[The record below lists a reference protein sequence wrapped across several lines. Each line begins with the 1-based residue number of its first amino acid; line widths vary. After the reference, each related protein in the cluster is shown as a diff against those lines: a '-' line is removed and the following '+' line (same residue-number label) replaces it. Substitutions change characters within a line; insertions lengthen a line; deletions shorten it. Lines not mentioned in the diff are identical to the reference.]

1 MNLLRRIEATLLL
14 AIAALGGG
22 LWLVLELG
30 SEVQEGETG
39 VFDRALLLG
48 LRTPGAL
55 QTPIG
60 PRWVQESARDLTALG
75 GFTVLTIIT
84 VAAIAALLIY
94 RRYAQAVVFGVTVV
108 LAQLAA
114 ELIKAFIGR
123 PRPDLVSHLD
133 LTYASSFPSGHA
145 VMSPVIYFTLALI
158 IAETEIQ
165 RPARI
170 MLVAGAVMV
179 VIAIGVSRVYLG
191 VHWPN
196 DVLGGWALGSG
207 IALSAWVVLRRLRR
221 RHGILVATKT

>member
-48 LRTPGAL
+48 LRTPGAP

-75 GFTVLTIIT
+75 GFTVLTIVT

-123 PRPDLVSHLD
+123 PRPDLVGHLD

-145 VMSPVIYFTLALI
+145 VMSPVVYFTLALI
-158 IAETEIQ
+158 IAETEI
-165 RPARI
+165 
-170 MLVAGAVMV
+170 
-179 VIAIGVSRVYLG
+179 
-191 VHWPN
+191 
-196 DVLGGWALGSG
+196 
-207 IALSAWVVLRRLRR
+207 RR
-221 RHGILVATKT
+221 

>member
-39 VFDRALLLG
+39 VFDRALLLA

-191 VHWPN
+191 VHWPT

-221 RHGILVATKT
+221 RHDILVAAKI